1 MPNRENGPMEEP
13 TSQQRVPWAYPPDDD
28 APLGYNA
35 SGERIVQVDYY
46 GVGWSLDEL
55 MRNAG

>member
-1 MPNRENGPMEEP
+1 MEEP